1 MPIPVHGTETAR
13 AVAACSR
20 ATGRLPSVKRR
31 SPRPA
36 KVSGL
41 RSTRGA
47 PTLAATALAG
57 ALALSG
63 CQAFSPIQ
71 TNVPYQPADGVAVD
85 LGDVQIRDLVV
96 IAGAKG
102 EVGTL
107 SAMVVNKG
115 TEAVTV
121 TFAVGTDGSSAKAE
135 IPAGT
140 QTRLS
145 GVQGTAPVTLPAI
158 PAAPGGI
165 IKVTVSTPTGGA
177 PEVSVPVLLPDGYY
191 ASLTPAPAQTTP
203 APAQTT
209 A

>member
-1 MPIPVHGTETAR
+1 MT
-13 AVAACSR
+13 
-20 ATGRLPSVKRR
+20 RR

-36 KVSGL
+36 KVSGP
-41 RSTRGA
+41 RSTRVA
-47 PTLAATALAG
+47 PVLAAAALAG

-71 TNVPYQPADGVAVD
+71 TNVPYQPADGAAVD

-121 TFAVGTDGSSAKAE
+121 TFAVGTDGGTAKAE

-145 GVQGTAPVTLPAI
+145 GVEGTEPVTLPAI

-165 IKVTVSTPTGGA
+165 VKVTVSTPAGGA
-177 PEVSVPVLLPDGYY
+177 PEVSVPVLLPSGYY
-191 ASLTPAPAQTTP
+191 TSLTPAPAQTTP
-203 APAQTT
+203 APPPATPPPASATPPPASAT
-209 A
+209 AP